1 MRVPALG
8 NHHRTMSTMSESS
21 FAFNSQSL
29 LYIED
34 LYARFLNGDADVPKE
49 WADYFRSSM
58 NGHAQLPVN
67 GNASFTPP
75 FPSRSMFNPPG
86 GGGSNHFRSEQ
97 RLNIALR
104 QERVDSLV
112 HAYRSLGHISA
123 KVDPLKVKVE
133 TPPELDHSF
142 YGFSDEDLDREV
154 STELLGGPD
163 ARTLRGVINWL
174 KQTYCRSIGVQY
186 MHIESLVAR
195 QWLQQQME
203 TTANRL
209 KLDIAD
215 QRRILER
222 LADAVCFEKFMWD
235 KFKGTKTFSLDG
247 GETLI
252 PLLDQAVERAAGLG
266 AKEVVLAMAHRGR
279 LNVLYN
285 TMGKQGRQIF
295 REVEDQHEYLGFDD
309 VKYHLG
315 YSTDRK
321 LPNGGKVHLSLCFN
335 PSHLEFVNPIAM
347 GRVRAKMDAI
357 QDYKRTKGCCIL
369 IHGDAAFIG
378 EGVTQETLNLSELY
392 GYKIG
397 GVVHIIVNNQI
408 GFTTSAREGR
418 SCRYASDVAKMLD
431 IPIFHVNGE
440 DPEAVAQ
447 VVKLAMEF
455 RVKFQRDVVI
465 DMYCFRRRGHNEADE
480 PRFTNPMMY
489 KKIDQKPSVFESYK
503 ESLVNYRGLTAEEA
517 DEIWQKSRNKLDD
530 ELNAAHEKSAPLSSE
545 QDHDWADGALKSTW
559 KAYHGGPAAQA
570 ESVNTGRSETDLGR
584 ILQLLTQY
592 PKDFKPHPTVQK
604 VLDKRREMALGNVPL
619 DWGAAEMMAY
629 GSLLEEGHPFRMS
642 GQDVRRGTF
651 SHRHAV
657 LVNVED
663 GTHFCPLRNIEPR
676 LGWVNIH
683 NSPLSETGVLGFEYG
698 YSLDTPHGIVAWEAQ
713 FGDFVN
719 VAQVTIDQFI
729 ASSEMKWKRLSG
741 LIMLLPHGY
750 EGNGPEHSSAR
761 LERFLN
767 LAAEDNMQVVQPS
780 TPAQMF
786 HLLRRQT
793 LRKWKKPLI
802 VMTPKQLL
810 RLPAC
815 VSTLSDC
822 AKGSFQTVIA
832 DPAVDPK
839 GVKRLLICSGRIYF
853 DLLAKRTELGRNDVA
868 IVRVEE
874 FYPLPTEA
882 LKEALAPY
890 AAGTST
896 FYVQDEPENMGGWR
910 FLRIHLGEK
919 LFGKFNWDI
928 ISRKAT
934 ASPSTGSHHVHHE
947 EQEEILHKA
956 FA

>member
-1 MRVPALG
+1 
-8 NHHRTMSTMSESS
+8 MSESS
-21 FAFNSQSL
+21 VSFNSQSL
-29 LYIED
+29 QYLED
-34 LYARFLNGDADVPKE
+34 LYTRFLNGDPDVPAE
-49 WADYFRSSM
+49 WASYFRSTQ
-58 NGHAQLPVN
+58 NGQSVPSA
-67 GNASFTPP
+67 GTASFAPP
-75 FPSRSMFNPPG
+75 FPTRSLFNPPG
-86 GGGSNHFRSEQ
+86 SGGANHFRGEQ
-97 RLNIALR
+97 RLNIAHR
-104 QERVDSLV
+104 QERVDGLI
-112 HAYRSLGHISA
+112 HAYRALGHVSA
-123 KVDPLKVKVE
+123 KFDPLKVKVE
-133 TPPELDHSF
+133 SPPELEHSF
-142 YGFSDEDLDREV
+142 FGFSDEDLDREV

-163 ARTLRGVINWL
+163 TRTLRGVIQWL
-174 KQTYCRSIGVQY
+174 KQTYCRSIGVQF
-186 MHIESLVAR
+186 MHIESLQAR
-195 QWLQQQME
+195 TWLQTEME
-203 TTANRL
+203 RTANRI
-209 KLDIAD
+209 KLEVAD

-252 PLLDQAVERAAGLG
+252 PLLDQTIEWAAELG
-266 AKEVVLAMAHRGR
+266 AKEIVLAMAHRGR

-295 REVEDQHEYLGFDD
+295 REVEDRPEFLAFDD

-321 LPNGGKVHLSLCFN
+321 LPTGKNVHLSLCFN

-357 QDYKRTKGCCIL
+357 QDYKRTQGCCVL

-397 GVVHIIVNNQI
+397 GVVHIVVNNQI

-418 SCRYASDVAKMLD
+418 SCRYATDIAKMLD

-455 RVKFQRDVVI
+455 RTRFQKDVVI
-465 DMYCFRRRGHNEADE
+465 DMYCFRRRGHNETDE

-489 KKIDQKPSVFESYK
+489 KKIDLKPSVFESYK

-517 DEIWQKSRNKLDD
+517 SAIWDKSRKKLDD
-530 ELNAAHEKSAPLSSE
+530 ELKAAQEKNVPSAE
-545 QDHDWADGALKSTW
+545 DRDHDRADSALKSVW
-559 KAYHGGPAAQA
+559 KGYHGGPAHLADHI
-570 ESVNTGRSETDLGR
+570 NTGRSETELSR
-584 ILQLLTQY
+584 ILELLTVY
-592 PKDFKPHPTVQK
+592 PAGFKPHPTVQK
-604 VLDKRREMALGNVPL
+604 VLDKRREMAMGNIPL
-619 DWGAAEMMAY
+619 DWGAAEMLAY

-657 LVNVED
+657 LVNVDD

-713 FGDFVN
+713 FGDFAN

-761 LERFLN
+761 IERFLS

-786 HLLRRQT
+786 HLLRRQV

-802 VMTPKQLL
+802 IMTPKQLL

-822 AKGSFQTVIA
+822 SKGAFQPVLG
-832 DPAVDPK
+832 DVAVDAK
-839 GVKRLLICSGRIYF
+839 GVKRLLLCSGRIYF
-853 DLLAKRTELGRNDVA
+853 DLLAKRTELGRNDIA

-874 FYPLPTEA
+874 LYPLPSEA
-882 LKEALAPY
+882 LNKALAAYKP
-890 AAGTST
+890 GTQA
-896 FYVQDEPENMGGWR
+896 YWVQDEPENMGAWR
-910 FLRIHLGEK
+910 FLRIHLGGK
-919 LFGKFNWDI
+919 LLDKFPWDV
-928 ISRKAT
+928 ISRKPA
-934 ASPSTGSHHVHHE
+934 ASPSTGSHHIHHD
-947 EQEEILHKA
+947 EQEAILHQA
-956 FA
+956 FD